1 MYWNKEIETMDRT
14 GLERLQAERL
24 SAALRRARLA
34 PFYRDLYGKR
44 GAQADVTLADLHT
57 LPFTTKADLREG
69 FPYGFLAV
77 PLEQIVRLHSSSGT
91 TGNPTVIYHT
101 QEDIAAWQDLVARCM
116 YMAGMRRSDVFQNMM
131 GYGLFTGGIGFHYGA
146 EKLGALT
153 IPIGPGNSKRQI
165 WFMKEFKTT
174 AIHVLPSYALRLATH
189 VQEMGLDPRSDL
201 SLRMAFVGAEPH
213 TEETRKRIE
222 QTWNIRAFN
231 SYGLSEMCGPGV
243 AFECTE
249 QSGMHIWEDHF
260 VVEIVDPLSGEPL
273 PEGEC
278 GELVLT
284 TITRAGTPLVRYRTR
299 DLTRIIP
306 GRCPCGRTHRRI
318 DRIQGRS
325 DDMMI
330 VNGVNIFPMQIEQT
344 LMRIPGIGT
353 NYLIELHEENFM
365 DKLHVSVE
373 LSSDM
378 FQGTLSGLEVLHA
391 RVLGALKEETGV
403 TPVVRLLEAG
413 SLPEAEGKAV
423 RVIDKRTQSGRG
435 C

>member
-1 MYWNKEIETMDRT
+1 
-14 GLERLQAERL
+14 
-24 SAALRRARLA
+24 
-34 PFYRDLYGKR
+34 
-44 GAQADVTLADLHT
+44 
-57 LPFTTKADLREG
+57 
-69 FPYGFLAV
+69 
-77 PLEQIVRLHSSSGT
+77 
-91 TGNPTVIYHT
+91 
-101 QEDIAAWQDLVARCM
+101 
-116 YMAGMRRSDVFQNMM
+116 
-131 GYGLFTGGIGFHYGA
+131 
-146 EKLGALT
+146 
-153 IPIGPGNSKRQI
+153 
-165 WFMKEFKTT
+165 
-174 AIHVLPSYALRLATH
+174 
-189 VQEMGLDPRSDL
+189 
-201 SLRMAFVGAEPH
+201 
-213 TEETRKRIE
+213 
-222 QTWNIRAFN
+222 
-231 SYGLSEMCGPGV
+231 
-243 AFECTE
+243 
-249 QSGMHIWEDHF
+249 

-273 PEGEC
+273 SEGEC

-344 LMRIPGIGT
+344 LMRIPGIGA

-365 DKLHVSVE
+365 NKLHVSVE
-373 LSSDM
+373 LSSEM

-413 SLPEAEGKAV
+413 SLPVAEGKAV